1 MENRARPGFQGCG
14 HVIPFIV
21 FIVLTWLPT
30 IIPRTILPGA
40 GYILYALKTVV
51 TAYLLWRFR
60 RYYVELSFR
69 FHWSAPLAGVLVI
82 VAWVGLDGTY
92 PLLGTRAGFD
102 PIQTPDFFLRV
113 LVVFFRL
120 AGAVLVVPIM
130 EELFFRSWMARWVI
144 NPDFTSVAVGKFT
157 WPSLVITT
165 GLFALG
171 HHEWLPGILAGLVF
185 HGYVLWK
192 KRLGDAIMAHAVAN
206 LVLGIYVL
214 RTQRWE
220 FW

>member
-1 MENRARPGFQGCG
+1 MPPEKRYNGFA
-14 HVIPFIV
+14 HYVPFIV

-30 IIPRTILPGA
+30 VIPRTVLPWA
-40 GYILYALKTVV
+40 GYIFYALKTVV

-92 PLLGTRAGFD
+92 PLLGTRVGFD
-102 PIQTPDFFLRV
+102 PIQMPDLFVRV

-130 EELFFRSWMARWVI
+130 EELFFRSWMARWII
-144 NPDFTSVAVGKFT
+144 NPDFTNVPIGMFT
-157 WPSLVITT
+157 LMSLLITT
-165 GLFALG
+165 SIFALG

-206 LVLGIYVL
+206 LALGIYVL